1 MDEIYPVLRDL
12 TQSFRKGDW
21 LLHCSA
27 VRRSIQLFF
36 GFDRPNYKRWV
47 PLYLEDCLSVQ
58 TKYPEL
64 SKHFI
69 DGGFVG
75 SQTSRCG
82 SSLPF
87 DQLLEKAYNKPAK
100 VSGGIIGMTR
110 RKENVT
116 KWELNKHEKDQYID
130 FMSSVLGI
138 SDDDDEFSVHYEF
151 SPSVTSEDYA
161 CVNLII
167 NWVLEHHKNPFNV
180 ESSCLKHKNIFT
192 GESCPPLLTTYL
204 L

>member
-1 MDEIYPVLRDL
+1 M

-27 VRRSIQLFF
+27 VRRSIPLFF

-87 DQLLEKAYNKPAK
+87 DQFLEKAYNKPPK

-116 KWELNKHEKDQYID
+116 KWELNKHEKKN
-130 FMSSVLGI
+130 S
-138 SDDDDEFSVHYEF
+138 
-151 SPSVTSEDYA
+151 TS
-161 CVNLII
+161 I
-167 NWVLEHHKNPFNV
+167 
-180 ESSCLKHKNIFT
+180 SCLPFW
-192 GESCPPLLTTYL
+192 ESLIMMMNSLCITSLAPQLHLKTMLVLIYYKLGP
-204 L
+204 